1 MHTFGR
7 IQASKQA
14 DHAERIADRE
24 TPRGKLAG
32 TELLQEP
39 WMGFCRERD
48 GSHSRKRACAT
59 LENFVGEERAPLL
72 RLRFLFFFVF
82 LIFFNF
88 STSQE

>member
-1 MHTFGR
+1 MHTSGR

-14 DHAERIADRE
+14 DLEEIIADRE
-24 TPRGKLAG
+24 IPQGKLAG

-72 RLRFLFFFVF
+72 RLRFLGVF
-82 LIFFNF
+82 SF
-88 STSQE
+88 S